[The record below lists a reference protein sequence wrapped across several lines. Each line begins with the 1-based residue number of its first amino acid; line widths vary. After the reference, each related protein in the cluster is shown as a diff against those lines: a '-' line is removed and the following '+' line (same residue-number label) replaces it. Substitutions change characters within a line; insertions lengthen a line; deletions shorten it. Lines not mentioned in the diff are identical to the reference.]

1 MSEMTG
7 AWARGDRG
15 DHDRYW
21 PRELSWLAFNRRVL
35 EEAEDPDKPLIER
48 AKFLAIVSSNLD
60 EFTMVRLAELRE
72 EAAAAATDPAQR
84 LLRRRVMEEVRR
96 LVEDQY
102 ACWQGGVR
110 PRLEGQ
116 GLTIVPP
123 WEWTASDRETLRKWY
138 DERLEPVLTPLA
150 VDPARPFPVLGN
162 RSIAVAAELVPDE
175 GGEPR
180 RALVAVPGG
189 ARLIALVEGQ
199 GRWALAED
207 VVMAFLDRLFAGHRI
222 TARCLFRITRDGALE
237 IDEDQTTDLLSEIEQ
252 ELSERDRSHAVRLEM
267 VSGGDHDHGL
277 QEWLLKALDLQPE
290 DAVAVPGFLDL
301 TVLFQVPDR
310 LPRPDLMDAPAV
322 PVEFPPAAEW
332 EDPFARIRAGE
343 LLLHHP
349 FHSFGAVVQLV
360 ERAADDPAVLAI
372 KQTLYRVSG
381 NSPIVRALIRAAQA
395 GKQVTVLIELKAR
408 FDEAA
413 NIRWARALENA
424 GAHVVYGLVGYKVH
438 AKLLL
443 VIRRE
448 ADGIRR
454 YVHLGTGNYNDKTA
468 RLYTDLSYLTDNEAI
483 GRDVAALFNMLTGYS
498 RPPAWERLAVAPL
511 TLRPSFEAWIRREI
525 AHAKAG
531 RPARI
536 RAKFNSLVDERM
548 CEELYRASQA
558 GVEIDLVVRGMCIL
572 RAGVPGLS
580 ERIRVRS
587 IVGRFLE
594 HSRIYE
600 FHNGGDPEY
609 GISSADWMTRNL
621 DRRIEFLVRID
632 DPRLTSALA
641 GILDA
646 CLADNVQARELG
658 PDGTYARVRPGAGE
672 ERRSSQEELAS
683 AARASASAPA
693 PSAGGLP
700 FTPRRTPERRRK
712 RR

>member
-7 AWARGDRG
+7 AWVRGGAADQE
-15 DHDRYW
+15 RYW

-35 EEAEDPDKPLIER
+35 EEAEDPGKPLIER

-72 EAAAAATDPAQR
+72 EAADPAQR
-84 LLRRRVMEEVRR
+84 PLRRRVMAEVRR

-110 PRLEGQ
+110 PRLAEEGM
-116 GLTIVPP
+116 TIVPP

-138 DERLEPVLTPLA
+138 DDRLEPVLTPLA
-150 VDPARPFPVLGN
+150 VDPARPFPILAN
-162 RSIAVAAELVPDE
+162 RSIAVAVELVPEE
-175 GGEPR
+175 GGDPR
-180 RALVAVPGG
+180 RALVAVPSGS
-189 ARLIALVEGQ
+189 RLVALVEGQ

-222 TARCLFRITRDGALE
+222 LARCLLRITRDGSLE

-277 QEWLLKALDLQPE
+277 QGWLLTALDLQPE
-290 DAVAVPGFLDL
+290 DAVSVPGFLDL

-310 LPRPDLMDAPAV
+310 LPRPDLMDAPFQ
-322 PVEFPPAAEW
+322 PVAYPADWDE
-332 EDPFARIRAGE
+332 PFARIRQGE

-349 FHSFGAVVQLV
+349 FHSFTPVVQLV
-360 ERAADDPAVLAI
+360 ERAAEDPAVLAI

-443 VIRRE
+443 VIRKE

-498 RPPAWERLAVAPL
+498 RPPVWERLAVAPL

-525 AHAKAG
+525 QHAHAG

-558 GVEIDLVVRGMCIL
+558 GVEIDLIVRGMCIL

-600 FHNGGDPEY
+600 FLNGGEPEY

-621 DRRIEFLVRID
+621 DRRVEFLVRIEA
-632 DPRLTSALA
+632 PRLTTVLA

-646 CLADNVQARELG
+646 CLADTAQSRELR
-658 PDGTYARVRPGAGE
+658 PDGTYVRATGP
-672 ERRSSQEELAS
+672 ERRSSQEELAT
-683 AARASASAPA
+683 AAREVVEPP
-693 PSAGGLP
+693 PSSGSGLP

-712 RR
+712 RS

>member
-7 AWARGDRG
+7 AWVRGGGADEE
-15 DHDRYW
+15 RYW

-35 EEAEDPDKPLIER
+35 EEAEDPGKPLIER

-72 EAAAAATDPAQR
+72 EAADPAQR
-84 LLRRRVMEEVRR
+84 PLRRRVMAEVRR

-110 PRLEGQ
+110 PQLAREGM
-116 GLTIVPP
+116 TIVPP

-138 DERLEPVLTPLA
+138 DDRLEPVLTPLA
-150 VDPARPFPVLGN
+150 VDPARPFPILAN
-162 RSIAVAAELVPDE
+162 RSIAVAVELVPEE

-180 RALVAVPGG
+180 RALVAVPSGS
-189 ARLIALVEGQ
+189 RLIALVEGQ

-222 TARCLFRITRDGALE
+222 LARCLFRITRDGSLE

-277 QEWLLKALDLQPE
+277 QAWLLTALDLQPE
-290 DAVAVPGFLDL
+290 DAVSVPGFLDL

-310 LPRPDLMDAPAV
+310 LPRPELMDAP
-322 PVEFPPAAEW
+322 FQPATYPADW
-332 EDPFARIRAGE
+332 EEPFARIRQGE

-349 FHSFGAVVQLV
+349 FHSFTPIVQLV
-360 ERAADDPAVLAI
+360 ERAAEDPAVLAI

-381 NSPIVRALIRAAQA
+381 NSPIVKALIRAAQA

-443 VIRRE
+443 VIRKE

-498 RPPAWERLAVAPL
+498 RPPVWERLAVAPL

-525 AHAKAG
+525 QHAKAG

-558 GVEIDLVVRGMCIL
+558 GVEIDLIVRGMCIL

-600 FHNGGDPEY
+600 FLNGGEPEY

-621 DRRIEFLVRID
+621 DRRVEFLVRIEA
-632 DPRLTSALA
+632 PRLTAVLG

-646 CLADNVQARELG
+646 CLADTAQARELR
-658 PDGTYARVRPGAGE
+658 PDGTYVRAAGA
-672 ERRSSQEELAS
+672 ERRSSQEELA
-683 AARASASAPA
+683 AAALAGAEVAPPA
-693 PSAGGLP
+693 AGGLP

-712 RR
+712 RP